1 MSCFS
6 LLVEEEDD
14 GGVHEPLVVADRVEQ
29 FHALHHS
36 GKEKRTLQQDKNGAG
51 NILTESFHVTIG

>member
-1 MSCFS
+1 MSCFF

-29 FHALHHS
+29 LHALHHS
-36 GKEKRTLQQDKNGAG
+36 GKEN
-51 NILTESFHVTIG
+51 

>member
-6 LLVEEEDD
+6 LLVEEEDN

-29 FHALHHS
+29 LHALHHS
-36 GKEKRTLQQDKNGAG
+36 GKKKCKLQEDEDSGE
-51 NILTESFHVTIG
+51 TY